1 LVQHQREYLL
11 KSSKGLLAAWI
22 TTSRNSQLAGGSIDG
37 IFRKLR
43 RLVRWM
49 IRRDLWRFGELSEG
63 DITNFLLGLTEE
75 KSMAFDSVAKY
86 VLLFHKMWELRAEY
100 VGALRQSPFFG

>member
-1 LVQHQREYLL
+1 LDDQAGLV
-11 KSSKGLLAAWI
+11 A
-22 TTSRNSQLAGGSIDG
+22 
-37 IFRKLR
+37 
-43 RLVRWM
+43 
-49 IRRDLWRFGELSEG
+49 IRRVIEG

-86 VLLFHKMWELRAEY
+86 VLFHKMWELRAEY